1 MYLKISLVLNN
12 ISHRIVMQSFSLKFI
27 SAIFAAITIFAPQQV
42 YAQTTLSEIGET
54 SNSVFRTVDSGGVII
69 RIDSKLKLEPTMLS
83 YRGEHLYAVID
94 GKQLEVR
101 ISPKLILE
109 ALEILK
115 KTNRTTFQISINP
128 TTTKQVAYIDFPL
141 RDTEIGQAFLKADEG
156 GLSDLLTRSVELP
169 WGAPSHPDDI
179 AKQLLETDTDYQ
191 SLPIK
196 VGIPSSILI
205 GSQTYLSFNPSA
217 PGLVDIRFKP
227 LIAFLSVRGQ
237 YLAVDERIQTFVER
251 PYRPFAEDIKSR
263 PLEYRK
269 TLPSLEKASAIT
281 AAMGLINAGCRTAGS
296 CTHLLRQ
303 SRIAHLTQSLKQVHR
318 EPSPSLSRSSDILE
332 RHWRNFSSVTW
343 KPGNNSKAWSSSYNA
358 LCQILANPSNEKT
371 TSTAKYLISQ
381 QFQQYSVP
389 DDSILQAAS
398 AVVYAW
404 KGNVNAAEQSLQ
416 RAIKLSEKSVED
428 RFEAANIGLHVSR
441 ILRAAGDEEKAD
453 EIYFIMKFIRDEAQV
468 AAFDKFDKL
477 LQTCELESTSCSLNH
492 LLIWESEA
500 FRAGLF
506 GSIHLWLLK
515 SEWFIS
521 DLGWEIPGR
530 NVAWLHGR
538 FAYLIGMRLDDP
550 TERLNRLR
558 YLESYADDSSLSLSN
573 SIHLKI
579 LLYHLRAS
587 LELGSESTKK

>member
-1 MYLKISLVLNN
+1 
-12 ISHRIVMQSFSLKFI
+12 MQSFSLKFI
-27 SAIFAAITIFAPQQV
+27 SAIFATIAIFAPQQV
-42 YAQTTLSEIGET
+42 CAQTTLSKIGET
-54 SNSVFRTVDSGGVII
+54 SNSALRTVDSGGVII

-83 YRGEHLYAVID
+83 YRGEHLHAVID

-109 ALEILK
+109 TLEILK
-115 KTNRTTFQISINP
+115 KTNRDTFQISINP
-128 TTTKQVAYIDFPL
+128 TTTGQAAYIDFPL
-141 RDTEIGQAFLKADEG
+141 RGTEIGQAFFEADKG
-156 GLSDLLTRSVELP
+156 GLSDLLTHSVELP
-169 WGAPSHPDDI
+169 RRAPSHPDDI
-179 AKQLLETDTDYQ
+179 VKQLLETDTDYQ

-227 LIAFLSVRGQ
+227 LIAFLSARGQ
-237 YLAVDERIQTFVER
+237 YLAVDERLRTFVEQ
-251 PYRPFAEDIKSR
+251 PYRPFAKDIKSR

-269 TLPSLEKASAIT
+269 TLPSLEKAAAIT

-303 SRIAHLTQSLKQVHR
+303 SGIAHLRQSLKQVHR
-318 EPSPSLSRSSDILE
+318 EPSPPSPPPLLLWSYDILE
-332 RHWRNFSSVTW
+332 RYWRNFSSVTW
-343 KPGNNSKAWSSSYNA
+343 KPGNNDKAWSSSYYA
-358 LCQILANPSNEKT
+358 LCQILANSSNEKT
-371 TSTAKYLISQ
+371 TSTAKDLISQ

-389 DDSILQAAS
+389 NEPILQAAS

-416 RAIKLSEKSVED
+416 RAIKLSEESVED
-428 RFEAANIGLHVSR
+428 RFEAANVGLHVSR
-441 ILRAAGDEEKAD
+441 ILISAGDEEKAAK
-453 EIYFIMKFIRDEAQV
+453 IYFRMKSIRDEAQV

-477 LQTCELESTSCSLNH
+477 LQTCELESTSCSLND
-492 LLIWESEA
+492 LLMWESEA

-506 GSIHLWLLK
+506 GFTHLLLLH
-515 SEWFIS
+515 SEWFVS
-521 DLGWEIPGR
+521 DFGWEIPGR

-538 FAYLIGMRLDDP
+538 FAYLIGIRLDDP

-558 YLESYADDSSLSLSN
+558 YLESYADDSSLSVSD

-579 LLYHLRAS
+579 LLYYLRAS
-587 LELGSESTKK
+587 LELGLESTKK